1 MLKVPVSW
9 SSFRFQIEN
18 HRVNPWRKQRDDSRQ
33 LPEHPTGTWIDFHR
47 LLAEPAAAAGSC
59 WCTGTSCYQLGRNV
73 KAAMQNTHLAAA
85 LEAGS
90 VGGLLNQR
98 VRKR

>member
-1 MLKVPVSW
+1 MILGSFLSIQRGLGSTFIVSLPSPPRLPVL
-9 SSFRFQIEN
+9 
-18 HRVNPWRKQRDDSRQ
+18 V
-33 LPEHPTGTWIDFHR
+33 G
-47 LLAEPAAAAGSC
+47 
-59 WCTGTSCYQLGRNV
+59 TGTSCYQLGRNV